1 MSNLFKDIAG
11 ELSSKI
17 RSLGTWRVIG
27 SVLIVGIVVASLSG
41 CNGFLVGNIK
51 SHNATPKV
59 FVKEGVE
66 RQQMTLD
73 SLDCQDLALAA
84 DGNYDS
90 YVSSMGYTEKQV
102 QMYDNCMYAKGYK
115 AK

>member
-1 MSNLFKDIAG
+1 MKQNFSLISGTYIPGLPRAVAVILGIAAI
-11 ELSSKI
+11 L
-17 RSLGTWRVIG
+17 VI
-27 SVLIVGIVVASLSG
+27 ASWLTG

-59 FVKEGVE
+59 FVKEGVD
-66 RQQMTLD
+66 RQQMTVD

-102 QMYDNCMYAKGYK
+102 QVYDTCMYAKGYK